1 MTIPQGGHLVVA
13 SSVEA
18 GLDDTDRAILQ
29 LLQTDGRISN
39 ADVARRVGLSA
50 PATHARVKR
59 LEDAG
64 VIRQYATV
72 LDRETLGFDMVCYI
86 NVSLQLHQFEAI
98 ERFKELV
105 RDMPEVLE
113 CHHITGEFDYLLK
126 AVFRNRNE
134 LQQFIVNRLTPI
146 PGMARINTSLVLV
159 EIKATSALPVE

>member
-1 MTIPQGGHLVVA
+1 VVA

-18 GLDDTDRAILQ
+18 SLDDTDRAILQ

-59 LEDAG
+59 LEDVG

-86 NVSLQLHQFEAI
+86 SVSLQLHQFEAI

-134 LQQFIVNRLTPI
+134 LQQFIVSRLTPI

-159 EIKATSALPVE
+159 EIKATSALPVD

>member
-1 MTIPQGGHLVVA
+1 MVA

>member
-1 MTIPQGGHLVVA
+1 MTIPQRRHLVVA
-13 SSVEA
+13 SSAEA
-18 GLDDTDRAILQ
+18 SLDDTDRAILQ

>member
-1 MTIPQGGHLVVA
+1 MTIPKKERIVVA
-13 SSVEA
+13 SSVEVS
-18 GLDDTDRAILQ
+18 LDGTDRAILQ
-29 LLQTDGRISN
+29 LLQADGRIRN

-50 PATHARVKR
+50 PATHARMKR

-64 VIRQYATV
+64 VIRQFATV
-72 LDRETLGFDMVCYI
+72 LDREKLGYDMVCFI
-86 NVSLQLHQFEAI
+86 SVSLQLHQFEAI

-146 PGMARINTSLVLV
+146 PGMARITTSLVLV
-159 EIKATSALPVE
+159 EIKATSALPVT

>member
-1 MTIPQGGHLVVA
+1 VVA